1 MDVISNVFYL
11 GEVQK
16 EVLGWCSREGIPAV
30 RKKGLFVYQWSAPG
44 KNKQSG
50 WRWCFCKYYTEVLR
64 FAFDIFGKSEL
75 IAKTEHVLNLMEIL
89 RPKKRTEGNS
99 MCYFVGHS
107 WKFYS
112 FSSLVLEILHV
123 ITFIRRQSH
132 VIKPLV
138 WVFFSGIVKIRR
150 IFGH

>member
-1 MDVISNVFYL
+1 MDVISNKFYL

-16 EVLGWCSREGIPAV
+16 EVLGWCSREEIPAL
-30 RKKGLFVYQWSAPG
+30 RKKGLFVHQWSAPR

-50 WRWCFCKYYTEVLR
+50 WRWCFWKYFTEVLR

-75 IAKTEHVLNLMEIL
+75 ITRTEHVLNLMEIL
-89 RPKKRTEGNS
+89 RPKKRTDGNC

-132 VIKPLV
+132 VSNPSFG
-138 WVFFSGIVKIRR
+138 FF
-150 IFGH
+150 FLE